1 MLRTVGYS
9 KMSWCVA
16 CNDVEI
22 VLLNGSNNIYGV
34 NECRVILKKLSAQ
47 MCIVLNMFCKYKR
60 TT

>member
-22 VLLNGSNNIYGV
+22 VLLNGRNNIYGV
-34 NECRVILKKLSAQ
+34 NECRVILKKTKRSNVYSFKY
-47 MCIVLNMFCKYKR
+47 VL
-60 TT
+60 